1 VTSLDDSDGGC
12 FLLRRVGAGLICAF
26 LVACAVPNQPTPTSV
41 MPSVPPTEGLRPTV
55 TVRSTAVPTAT
66 VQPATT
72 AAQAEDFTPPLS
84 VAGPQSPFE
93 GCWSLETEEISFEV
107 KLEQEGLEVEGTFF
121 LVKMC
126 LVADELTA
134 CRIREGTLLG
144 SILTKNTSEVRV
156 LIPEYDDEGR
166 VRLKLAPDGAT
177 LRWEELD
184 YPAVGLADGA
194 SRYLPPSFVLVPCG
208 S

>member
-1 VTSLDDSDGGC
+1 LDDSDGGC

-26 LVACAVPNQPTPTSV
+26 LVACAVPKQPPLTSV
-41 MPSVPPTEGLRPTV
+41 TPSVLPTEGLRATA

-66 VQPATT
+66 VPRTATPS
-72 AAQAEDFTPPLS
+72 QAEDFTPPLS
-84 VAGPQSPFE
+84 VAGPLSPFE
-93 GCWSLETEEISFEV
+93 GCWSLETEEVSFEV
-107 KLEQEGLEVEGTFF
+107 KLEEDGLDLKGTFF

-166 VRLKLAPDGAT
+166 VRLTLAPDGAT
-177 LRWEELD
+177 LHWEELD